1 MNEEQQWPPEWLR
14 GVLELC
20 TLQIVA
26 AGETYGYAVIQ
37 QLEEAGLGKIKG
49 GTLYPILNRLEDDGL
64 LKSSW
69 REGDNGPGRKFFA
82 ITPEGRQRLSDRT
95 ERWQQFSKSVAA
107 VMNTRMGVSR

>member
-1 MNEEQQWPPEWLR
+1 MSTEQQWPPEWLR

-20 TLQIVA
+20 TLQIVS

-37 QLEEAGLGKIKG
+37 QLEAAGLGKIKG
-49 GTLYPILNRLEDDGL
+49 GTLYPILSRLEDDGL

-82 ITPEGRQRLSDRT
+82 ITAEGRKRLADRT
-95 ERWQQFSKSVAA
+95 ERWQQFSQSVAA
-107 VMNTRMGVSR
+107 VMNTTTGATR